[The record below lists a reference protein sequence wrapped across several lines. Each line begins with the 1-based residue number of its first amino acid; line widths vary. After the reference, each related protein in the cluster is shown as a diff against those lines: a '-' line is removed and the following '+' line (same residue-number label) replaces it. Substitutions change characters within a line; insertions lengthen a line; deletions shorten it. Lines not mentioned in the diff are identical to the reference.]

1 MIGNEDLRRIMKQ
14 SDETE
19 LMEKKRIVRQAMR
32 KAIFEFTAEKNRAG
46 AASKK
51 IEDLLLGSELYAASD
66 AVFIFASDPSE
77 VETRGIIAS
86 ALKNKKRVA
95 LPRCI
100 DTDGTMEF
108 YYLDAALPFE
118 AQTEIGA
125 YGLTEP
131 KPDLEKVDT
140 KSFPHGALFLVPA
153 LAFSR
158 DGRRLGKGKGFYDRY
173 IARISY
179 AFPVLA
185 GLCFSCQIIS
195 DVPSGVR
202 DAGVSHIVCEKGIF
216 PCVPPHDS
224 DRHRADCAL

>member
-1 MIGNEDLRRIMKQ
+1 MEQ

-19 LMEKKRIVRQAMR
+19 LTGKKRIVRQAMR
-32 KAIFEFTAEKNRAG
+32 KAIFEFTAEKNRAE

-51 IEDLLLGSELYAASD
+51 IERILLGSELYAASHTL
-66 AVFIFASDPSE
+66 FIFVSDSSE

-100 DTDGTMEF
+100 DAAGTMEF
-108 YYLDAALPFE
+108 YYLDTALPLE

-125 YGLTEP
+125 YGITEP
-131 KPDLEKVDT
+131 KTVLEKVDT
-140 KSFPHGALFLVPA
+140 KDFPHASLFLVPA
-153 LAFSR
+153 LAFSL

-179 AFPVLA
+179 ASPILT

-195 DVPSGVR
+195 DVPAGVR
-202 DAGVSHIVCEKGIF
+202 DACVSHILCEEGIF
-216 PCVPPHDS
+216 PCSP
-224 DRHRADCAL
+224 

>member
-1 MIGNEDLRRIMKQ
+1 MRKTWALNCEKRLFRRIMKQ

-19 LMEKKRIVRQAMR
+19 LTGKKRIVRQAMR
-32 KAIFEFTAEKNRAG
+32 KAIFEFTAEKNRAE

-51 IEDLLLGSELYAASD
+51 IERILLGSELYAASHTL
-66 AVFIFASDPSE
+66 FIFVSDPSE

-86 ALKNKKRVA
+86 ALKDKKRVA

-100 DTDGTMEF
+100 DAAGTIEF
-108 YYLDAALPFE
+108 YYLDAALPLE

-125 YGLTEP
+125 YGITEP
-131 KPDLEKVDT
+131 KTDLEKVDT
-140 KSFPHGALFLVPA
+140 KNFPHASLFLVPA

-202 DAGVSHIVCEKGIF
+202 DARVSHIVCEDGIF
-216 PCVPPHDS
+216 PCVPLHD
-224 DRHRADCAL
+224 AD

>member
-1 MIGNEDLRRIMKQ
+1 MEQ

-19 LMEKKRIVRQAMR
+19 LTGKKRIVRQAMR

-66 AVFIFASDPSE
+66 AVFIFVSDPSE

-86 ALKNKKRVA
+86 ALKDKKRVA

-125 YGLTEP
+125 YGITEP
-131 KPDLEKVDT
+131 KIVLEKVDT
-140 KSFPHGALFLVPA
+140 KDFPHASLFLVPA

-202 DAGVSHIVCEKGIF
+202 DARVSHIVCEDGIF
-216 PCVPPHDS
+216 PCVPLHD
-224 DRHRADCAL
+224 AD

>member
-1 MIGNEDLRRIMKQ
+1 MIGDGDLRRAMKQ

-19 LMEKKRIVRQAMR
+19 LAEKKRIVRKTMR

-51 IEDLLLGSELYAASD
+51 IEGLLLGSELYAASD
-66 AVFIFASDPSE
+66 AVFIFVSDPSE

-86 ALKNKKRVA
+86 ALKDKKRAA

-131 KPDLEKVDT
+131 KTVLEKVDT
-140 KSFPHGALFLVPA
+140 KDFPHASLFLVPA

-173 IARISY
+173 IARIVHAS
-179 AFPVLA
+179 PVFA

-195 DVPSGVR
+195 DVPSGVC
-202 DAGVSHIVCEKGIF
+202 DASVSHIVCEDGIF
-216 PCVPPHDS
+216 PCS
-224 DRHRADCAL
+224 RYAQRYEY

>member
-1 MIGNEDLRRIMKQ
+1 MIGDGDLRRIMKQ

-19 LMEKKRIVRQAMR
+19 LAEKKRIVRKAMR

-51 IEDLLLGSELYAASD
+51 IERILLGSELYAASD
-66 AVFIFASDPSE
+66 AVFIFVSDPSE

-86 ALKNKKRVA
+86 ALKDKKRAA

-131 KPDLEKVDT
+131 KTVLEKVDT
-140 KSFPHGALFLVPA
+140 KDFPHASLFLVPA

-173 IARISY
+173 IARIVY
-179 AFPVLA
+179 ASPVLT
-185 GLCFSCQIIS
+185 GICFSCQIIS
-195 DVPSGVR
+195 DVPSGVC
-202 DAGVSHIVCEKGIF
+202 DASVSHIVCEDGIF
-216 PCVPPHDS
+216 PCSPPHD
-224 DRHRADCAL
+224 AD

>member
-1 MIGNEDLRRIMKQ
+1 MIGDGDLRRIMKQ

-19 LMEKKRIVRQAMR
+19 LAEKKRFVRQAMR
-32 KAIFEFTAEKNRAG
+32 KAIFEFTAEKNRAD

-51 IEDLLLGSELYAASD
+51 IERLLLGSELYAASD

-86 ALKNKKRVA
+86 ALKDKKRSA

-100 DTDGTMEF
+100 DAYGTMEF

-118 AQTEIGA
+118 VQTETGA
-125 YGLTEP
+125 YGITEP
-131 KPDLEKVDT
+131 KTDLEKVDT

-179 AFPVLA
+179 ASPVLA

-202 DAGVSHIVCEKGIF
+202 DARVSHIVCEDGIF
-216 PCVPPHDS
+216 PCVPPHD
-224 DRHRADCAL
+224 AD

>member
-1 MIGNEDLRRIMKQ
+1 MIGNEDLRRAMRF

-19 LMEKKRIVRQAMR
+19 LTEKKCLVRKAMR
-32 KAIFEFTAEKNRAG
+32 KAIFEFTAEQNRAG
-46 AASKK
+46 MASKK
-51 IEDLLLGSELYAASD
+51 IERLLLGSELYAASD
-66 AVFIFASDPSE
+66 AVFIFVSDPSE

-86 ALKNKKRVA
+86 ALKDKKRVA

-100 DTDGTMEF
+100 DAAGTMEF
-108 YYLDAALPFE
+108 YYLDAALSFE

-125 YGLTEP
+125 FGITEP
-131 KPDLEKVDT
+131 KTDLEKVDT
-140 KSFPHGALFLVPA
+140 KNFPHASLFLVPA

-173 IARISY
+173 IAGISY

-195 DVPSGVR
+195 DVPAGVR
-202 DAGVSHIVCEKGIF
+202 DASVSHIVCEKGIF
-216 PCVPPHDS
+216 PCSQPHD
-224 DRHRADCAL
+224 AD

>member
-1 MIGNEDLRRIMKQ
+1 MIGDGDLRRAMRF

-19 LMEKKRIVRQAMR
+19 LTEKKRLVRKAMR

-46 AASKK
+46 MASKK
-51 IEDLLLGSELYAASD
+51 IERLLLGSELYAASD
-66 AVFIFASDPSE
+66 AVFIFVSDPSE

-86 ALKNKKRVA
+86 ALKDKKRVA

-100 DTDGTMEF
+100 DAAGTMEF

-125 YGLTEP
+125 YGITEP
-131 KPDLEKVDT
+131 KTDLEKVDT
-140 KSFPHGALFLVPA
+140 KNFPHASLFLVPA

-179 AFPVLA
+179 ALPILT

-195 DVPSGVR
+195 DVPAGVR
-202 DAGVSHIVCEKGIF
+202 DACVSHILCEKGIF
-216 PCVPPHDS
+216 PCSPHD
-224 DRHRADCAL
+224 AD

>member
-1 MIGNEDLRRIMKQ
+1 MIGNEDLRRAMRF

-19 LMEKKRIVRQAMR
+19 LMEKKRIVRKAMR
-32 KAIFEFTAEKNRAG
+32 KAIFEFTAEKNRAD

-51 IEDLLLGSELYAASD
+51 IERLLLGSELYAASD

-86 ALKNKKRVA
+86 ALKDKKRSA

-100 DTDGTMEF
+100 DAYGTMEF

-118 AQTEIGA
+118 LQTEIGA

-131 KPDLEKVDT
+131 KTDLEKVDT

-179 AFPVLA
+179 ALPILT
-185 GLCFSCQIIS
+185 GLCFSCQIIN

-202 DAGVSHIVCEKGIF
+202 DAGVSHIVCEDGIF

>member
-1 MIGNEDLRRIMKQ
+1 MEQ

-19 LMEKKRIVRQAMR
+19 LTGKKRIVRQAMR
-32 KAIFEFTAEKNRAG
+32 KAIFEFTAEKNRAE

-51 IEDLLLGSELYAASD
+51 IERILLGSELYAASHTL
-66 AVFIFASDPSE
+66 FIFVSDPSE

-86 ALKNKKRVA
+86 ALKDKKRVA

-100 DTDGTMEF
+100 DAAGTMEF

-125 YGLTEP
+125 YGITEP
-131 KPDLEKVDT
+131 KTVLEKVDT
-140 KSFPHGALFLVPA
+140 KDFPHASLFLVPA

-173 IARISY
+173 IAQISY

-202 DAGVSHIVCEKGIF
+202 DARVSHIVCEDGIF
-216 PCVPPHDS
+216 PCVPPHD
-224 DRHRADCAL
+224 AD

>member
-1 MIGNEDLRRIMKQ
+1 MKQ

-19 LMEKKRIVRQAMR
+19 LAEKKRIVRKAMR

-51 IEDLLLGSELYAASD
+51 IERILLGSELYAASD
-66 AVFIFASDPSE
+66 AVFIFVSDPSE

-86 ALKNKKRVA
+86 ALKDKKRVA

-131 KPDLEKVDT
+131 KTVLDKVDT
-140 KSFPHGALFLVPA
+140 KDFPHASLFLVPA

-173 IARISY
+173 IAQIVY
-179 AFPVLA
+179 ASPVLT
-185 GLCFSCQIIS
+185 GICFSCQIIS

-202 DAGVSHIVCEKGIF
+202 DACVSYIVCEDGIF
-216 PCVPPHDS
+216 PCVPPHIAN
-224 DRHRADCAL
+224 R

>member
-1 MIGNEDLRRIMKQ
+1 MKQ

-19 LMEKKRIVRQAMR
+19 LAEKKRIVRKAMR
-32 KAIFEFTAEKNRAG
+32 KAIFEFAAEKNRTE

-51 IEDLLLGSELYAASD
+51 IERILLGSELYAASD
-66 AVFIFASDPSE
+66 VVFIFVSDPSE

-86 ALKNKKRVA
+86 ALQDKKRIA

-100 DTDGTMEF
+100 DSGGTMEF

-125 YGLTEP
+125 YGITEP
-131 KPDLEKVDT
+131 KTFLEKVDT
-140 KSFPHGALFLVPA
+140 ERFPRGALFLVPA

-173 IARISY
+173 IARIVY
-179 AFPVLA
+179 ASPVLA
-185 GLCFSCQIIS
+185 GICFSCQIIS
-195 DVPSGVR
+195 DVPSGGR
-202 DAGVSHIVCEKGIF
+202 DASVSHIVCEDGIF
-216 PCVPPHDS
+216 PCSRYVQ
-224 DRHRADCAL
+224 RYEY

>member
-1 MIGNEDLRRIMKQ
+1 MKQ

-19 LMEKKRIVRQAMR
+19 LAEKKRIVRQAMR

-51 IEDLLLGSELYAASD
+51 IEGLLLGSELYAASD
-66 AVFIFASDPSE
+66 AVFIFVSDPSE

-100 DTDGTMEF
+100 DAYGTMEF

-118 AQTEIGA
+118 LQTEIGA

-131 KPDLEKVDT
+131 KTLLEKVDT
-140 KSFPHGALFLVPA
+140 KSFPHASLFLVPA

-179 AFPVLA
+179 AFPVLT
-185 GLCFSCQIIS
+185 GLCFSCQIIN

-202 DAGVSHIVCEKGIF
+202 DAGVSHIVCEDGIF
-216 PCVPPHDS
+216 PCSPPHD
-224 DRHRADCAL
+224 AD

>member
-1 MIGNEDLRRIMKQ
+1 MKQ
-14 SDETE
+14 SDEME
-19 LMEKKRIVRQAMR
+19 LAGKKRIVRQAMR
-32 KAIFEFTAEKNRAG
+32 KAIFEFTAEKNRAE

-51 IEDLLLGSELYAASD
+51 IERILLGSELYAASHTL
-66 AVFIFASDPSE
+66 FIFVSDPSE

-86 ALKNKKRVA
+86 ALKDKKRVA

-100 DTDGTMEF
+100 DAAGTMEF

-125 YGLTEP
+125 YGITEP
-131 KPDLEKVDT
+131 KTDLEKVDT

-179 AFPVLA
+179 AFPVLT

-202 DAGVSHIVCEKGIF
+202 DARVSHIVCEDGIF
-216 PCVPPHDS
+216 PCVPPHD
-224 DRHRADCAL
+224 AD

>member
-1 MIGNEDLRRIMKQ
+1 MKQ

-19 LMEKKRIVRQAMR
+19 LAGKKRIVRKAMR

-51 IEDLLLGSELYAASD
+51 IEYLLLGSELYAASD
-66 AVFIFASDPSE
+66 AVFIFVSEPSE

-86 ALKNKKRVA
+86 ALKDKKRVA

-100 DTDGTMEF
+100 DAYGTMEF

-118 AQTEIGA
+118 VQTEIGA

-131 KPDLEKVDT
+131 KTLLEKVDT

-179 AFPVLA
+179 ALPVLT
-185 GLCFSCQIIS
+185 GICFSCQIIS

-202 DAGVSHIVCEKGIF
+202 DARVSHIVCEDGIF
-216 PCVPPHDS
+216 PCS
-224 DRHRADCAL
+224 RYAQRYEY

>member
-1 MIGNEDLRRIMKQ
+1 MIGNEDLRRAMRF

-19 LMEKKRIVRQAMR
+19 LMEKKRIVRKAMR
-32 KAIFEFTAEKNRAG
+32 KAIFEFTAEKNRAD

-51 IEDLLLGSELYAASD
+51 IERLLLGSELYAVSD
-66 AVFIFASDPSE
+66 AVFIFVSDPSE

-100 DTDGTMEF
+100 DAYGTMEF

-118 AQTEIGA
+118 LQTETGA

-131 KPDLEKVDT
+131 KTDLEKVDT
-140 KSFPHGALFLVPA
+140 KDFPHASLFLVPA

-202 DAGVSHIVCEKGIF
+202 DARVSHIVCEDGIF
-216 PCVPPHDS
+216 PCVPPHD
-224 DRHRADCAL
+224 AD

>member
-1 MIGNEDLRRIMKQ
+1 MIGDGDLQRIMEQ

-19 LMEKKRIVRQAMR
+19 LPEKKRIVRKTMR
-32 KAIFEFTAEKNRAG
+32 KAIFEFTAEKNRAE

-51 IEDLLLGSELYAASD
+51 IERILLGSELYAVSHTL
-66 AVFIFASDPSE
+66 FIFVSDRSE

-86 ALKNKKRVA
+86 ALKDKKRVA

-100 DTDGTMEF
+100 DTDGMMEF
-108 YYLDAALPFE
+108 YYLDTALPLE

-125 YGLTEP
+125 YGITEP
-131 KPDLEKVDT
+131 ETVLEKVDT
-140 KSFPHGALFLVPA
+140 KNFPHASLFLVPA
-153 LAFSR
+153 LAFSL

-202 DAGVSHIVCEKGIF
+202 DARVSHIVCEDGIF
-216 PCVPPHDS
+216 PCVPPHD
-224 DRHRADCAL
+224 AD

>member
-1 MIGNEDLRRIMKQ
+1 
-14 SDETE
+14 
-19 LMEKKRIVRQAMR
+19 
-32 KAIFEFTAEKNRAG
+32 
-46 AASKK
+46 
-51 IEDLLLGSELYAASD
+51 
-66 AVFIFASDPSE
+66 
-77 VETRGIIAS
+77 
-86 ALKNKKRVA
+86 
-95 LPRCI
+95 
-100 DTDGTMEF
+100 MEF

-125 YGLTEP
+125 YGITEP
-131 KPDLEKVDT
+131 KTVLEKVDT
-140 KSFPHGALFLVPA
+140 KDFPHASLFLVPA

-202 DAGVSHIVCEKGIF
+202 DARVSHIVCEDGIF
-216 PCVPPHDS
+216 PCVPPHD
-224 DRHRADCAL
+224 AD

>member
-1 MIGNEDLRRIMKQ
+1 MKQ

-19 LMEKKRIVRQAMR
+19 LAEKKRFVRRAMR
-32 KAIFEFTAEKNRAG
+32 KVIFEFTAEKNRTE

-51 IEDLLLGSELYAASD
+51 IERILLGSELYAASD
-66 AVFIFASDPSE
+66 AVFIFVSDPSE

-86 ALKNKKRVA
+86 ALKDEKRVA

-100 DTDGTMEF
+100 DAAGTMEF

-125 YGLTEP
+125 YGITEP
-131 KPDLEKVDT
+131 KTFLEKVDT
-140 KSFPHGALFLVPA
+140 ERFPRGALFLMPA

-158 DGRRLGKGKGFYDRY
+158 GGGRLGKGKGFYDRY
-173 IARISY
+173 LARIAHAS
-179 AFPVLA
+179 PVLT
-185 GLCFSCQIIS
+185 GLCFSCQITD

-202 DAGVSHIVCEKGIF
+202 DARVSHIVCEDGIF
-216 PCVPPHDS
+216 SCVMPHD
-224 DRHRADCAL
+224 AD

>member
-1 MIGNEDLRRIMKQ
+1 MEQ

-19 LMEKKRIVRQAMR
+19 LTGKKRTVRQAMR
-32 KAIFEFTAEKNRAG
+32 KAIFEFTAEKNRAE

-51 IEDLLLGSELYAASD
+51 IERILLGSELYAASHTL
-66 AVFIFASDPSE
+66 FIFVSDPSE
-77 VETRGIIAS
+77 VETRGIIVS
-86 ALKNKKRVA
+86 ALKDKKRVA

-100 DTDGTMEF
+100 DAAGTMEF

-125 YGLTEP
+125 YGITEP
-131 KPDLEKVDT
+131 KTVLEKVDT
-140 KSFPHGALFLVPA
+140 KDFPHASLFLVPA

-179 AFPVLA
+179 ALPILT

-195 DVPSGVR
+195 DVPAGVR
-202 DAGVSHIVCEKGIF
+202 DACVSHILCEKGIF
-216 PCVPPHDS
+216 PCVPPHD
-224 DRHRADCAL
+224 AD

>member
-1 MIGNEDLRRIMKQ
+1 MIGDGDLQRIMEQ

-19 LMEKKRIVRQAMR
+19 LPEKKRIVRKTMR
-32 KAIFEFTAEKNRAG
+32 KAIFEFTAEKNRAE

-51 IEDLLLGSELYAASD
+51 IERILLGSELYAVSHTL
-66 AVFIFASDPSE
+66 FIFVSDRSE

-86 ALKNKKRVA
+86 ALKDKKRVA

-100 DTDGTMEF
+100 DTDGMMEF
-108 YYLDAALPFE
+108 YYLDTALPLE

-125 YGLTEP
+125 YGITEP
-131 KPDLEKVDT
+131 ETVLEKVDT
-140 KSFPHGALFLVPA
+140 KNFPHASLFLVPA
-153 LAFSR
+153 LAFSL

-179 AFPVLA
+179 ASPILT

-202 DAGVSHIVCEKGIF
+202 DASVSHILCEEGIF
-216 PCVPPHDS
+216 PCSP
-224 DRHRADCAL
+224 

>member
-1 MIGNEDLRRIMKQ
+1 MEQ

-19 LMEKKRIVRQAMR
+19 LTGKKRIVRQAMR
-32 KAIFEFTAEKNRAG
+32 KTIFEFTAEKNRAE

-51 IEDLLLGSELYAASD
+51 IERILLGSELYAASHTL
-66 AVFIFASDPSE
+66 FIFVSDPSE

-86 ALKNKKRVA
+86 ALKDKKRVA

-100 DTDGTMEF
+100 DAAGTMEF

-131 KPDLEKVDT
+131 KTVLEKVDT
-140 KSFPHGALFLVPA
+140 KDFPHASLFLVPA

-202 DAGVSHIVCEKGIF
+202 DARVSHIVCEDGIF
-216 PCVPPHDS
+216 PCVPPYD
-224 DRHRADCAL
+224 AD

>member
-1 MIGNEDLRRIMKQ
+1 MIGDGDLRRIMKQ

-19 LMEKKRIVRQAMR
+19 LAEKKRSVRRAMR
-32 KAIFEFTAEKNRAG
+32 KVIFEFTAEKNRAG

-51 IEDLLLGSELYAASD
+51 IERLLLGSELYAASHTL
-66 AVFIFASDPSE
+66 FIFVSDPSE

-86 ALKNKKRVA
+86 ALKDKKRVA

-100 DTDGTMEF
+100 DAAGTMEF
-108 YYLDAALPFE
+108 YYLDAALSFE

-125 YGLTEP
+125 YGITEP
-131 KPDLEKVDT
+131 KTALEKVDT
-140 KSFPHGALFLVPA
+140 KNFPHASLFLVPA
-153 LAFSR
+153 LAFSC

-195 DVPSGVR
+195 DVPAGVR
-202 DAGVSHIVCEKGIF
+202 DASVSHIVCEKGIF
-216 PCVPPHDS
+216 PCPPPHD
-224 DRHRADCAL
+224 AD